1 MFTRNELEFLFEV
14 LNYIEIE
21 LDNTSAYEID
31 DYDEKVANH
40 TSIKN
45 KLNELYKDYKNS

>member
-14 LNYIEIE
+14 LDYAEQE

-31 DYDEKVANH
+31 DYDEMVATH

-45 KLNELYKDYKNS
+45 KLNELYKEYKNS